1 MTKLGRMFI
10 GFKDLETGRV
20 VEIRKETI
28 DPPEP
33 RQEIVIDLG
42 ALKIRERIAPGQIIS
57 TKRALKRY
65 RAGISK
71 AV

>member
-10 GFKDLETGRV
+10 GFKDPETGRV

-28 DPPEP
+28 DPPTP
-33 RQEIVIDLG
+33 PQPVDIKLG
-42 ALKIRERIAPGQIIS
+42 HLTIREYVAPGQILS
-57 TKRALKRY
+57 AKRALKRY
-65 RAGISK
+65 QSGISK